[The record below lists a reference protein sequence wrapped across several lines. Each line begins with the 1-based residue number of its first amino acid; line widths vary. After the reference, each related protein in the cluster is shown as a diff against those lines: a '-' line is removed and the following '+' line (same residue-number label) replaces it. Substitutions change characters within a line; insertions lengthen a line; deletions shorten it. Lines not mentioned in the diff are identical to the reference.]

1 MRVWKRRSKSLQR
14 NKVLSYLGL
23 ATRAGRVVSGEFC
36 VEKSV
41 RQRRARLVLVS
52 EDASEN
58 SRKNFRNLCTYYKV
72 PLYFFGSREELG
84 AACGKEARVSA
95 AIEDEG
101 LAMAAVRELKQR
113 SGIGGGKYV
122 E

>member
-1 MRVWKRRSKSLQR
+1 MQR

-101 LAMAAVRELKQR
+101 LAMAAVREMKQR

>member
-1 MRVWKRRSKSLQR
+1 MQRSKILA
-14 NKVLSYLGL
+14 YLGL
-23 ATRAGRVVSGEFC
+23 ATRSGRAVSGEFS

-41 RQRRARLVLVS
+41 RQNRAKLVIVS
-52 EDASEN
+52 ADASEN
-58 SRKNFRNLCTYYKV
+58 SKKNFQNMCTYYKV
-72 PLYFFGSREELG
+72 PLYFYGSREELG

-101 LAMAAVRELKQR
+101 LAKAAIRQLEQESVE
-113 SGIGGGKYV
+113 GGSKYV

>member
-1 MRVWKRRSKSLQR
+1 MQR

-58 SRKNFRNLCTYYKV
+58 SRKNFRNLCTYYQV

>member
-1 MRVWKRRSKSLQR
+1 MQRS
-14 NKVLSYLGL
+14 KVLSYLGL
-23 ATRAGRVVSGEFC
+23 ATKAGRVSSGEFS

-41 RQRRARLVLVS
+41 RQHRAKLVIVS
-52 EDASEN
+52 EDASET
-58 SRKNFRNLCTYYKV
+58 SKKNFRNMCTYYKV

-84 AACGKEARVSA
+84 AACGKEAWVSA

>member
-1 MRVWKRRSKSLQR
+1 MQR

-113 SGIGGGKYV
+113 SGIGGGTYV

>member
-1 MRVWKRRSKSLQR
+1 MQR
-14 NKVLSYLGL
+14 NKVLSWLGL

-41 RQRRARLVLVS
+41 RQHRAKLVIVS
-52 EDASEN
+52 EDASN
-58 SRKNFRNLCTYYKV
+58 ASKKNFRNICTYYKV

-84 AACGKEARVSA
+84 AACGKGERVSA

-101 LAMAAVRELKQR
+101 LANAAIRELKQR

-122 E
+122 EQEHSGV

>member
-41 RQRRARLVLVS
+41 RQHRAKLVLVS
-52 EDASEN
+52 EDASET
-58 SRKNFRNLCTYYKV
+58 SKKNFRNMCTYYKV
-72 PLYFFGSREELG
+72 PLHFFGSREELG
-84 AACGKEARVSA
+84 SACGKEARVSA
-95 AIEDEG
+95 AIIDEG
-101 LAMAAVRELKQR
+101 LANAVIRELEAKT
-113 SGIGGGKYV
+113 GIGGSKYV

>member
-1 MRVWKRRSKSLQR
+1 MQR

-23 ATRAGRVVSGEFC
+23 ATKAGRVVSGEFC

-41 RQRRARLVLVS
+41 RQHRAKLVLVS
-52 EDASEN
+52 EDASKT
-58 SRKNFRNLCTYYKV
+58 SKKNFRNMCTYYKV
-72 PLYFFGSREELG
+72 PLHFFGSREELG

-95 AIEDEG
+95 AIVDEG
-101 LAMAAVRELKQR
+101 LADAVLRELGPETR
-113 SGIGGGKYV
+113 TGMGGSEYV

>member
-1 MRVWKRRSKSLQR
+1 MQR
-14 NKVLSYLGL
+14 NKVLAYLGL
-23 ATRAGRVVSGEFC
+23 ATRAGKSVSGEFS

-41 RQRRARLVLVS
+41 RQHMAKLVIVS

-58 SRKNFRNLCTYYKV
+58 SKKNFRNICTYYGV
-72 PLYFFGSREELG
+72 PLYFLGSREELG
-84 AACGKEARVSA
+84 LACGKEVRVSA

-101 LAMAAVRELKQR
+101 LARAAVGKLKQE
-113 SGIGGGKYV
+113 SGIGGSKYV

>member
-1 MRVWKRRSKSLQR
+1 MQR

>member
-1 MRVWKRRSKSLQR
+1 MQR

-23 ATRAGRVVSGEFC
+23 ATKAGRVVSGEFC

-41 RQRRARLVLVS
+41 RQHRARLVLVS
-52 EDASEN
+52 EDASEA
-58 SRKNFRNLCTYYKV
+58 SKKNFRDMCTYYKV
-72 PLYFFGSREELG
+72 PLYFFGGREELG

-101 LAMAAVRELKQR
+101 LALAAVRELEQR
-113 SGIGGGKYV
+113 SGIGGSTYV

>member
-1 MRVWKRRSKSLQR
+1 MQR

-113 SGIGGGKYV
+113 LGIGGGKYV

>member
-1 MRVWKRRSKSLQR
+1 MQR

-84 AACGKEARVSA
+84 AARGKEARVSA

-101 LAMAAVRELKQR
+101 LAIAAVRELKQR

>member
-1 MRVWKRRSKSLQR
+1 MQK

-23 ATRAGRVVSGEFC
+23 ATRAGRAVSGEFC

-41 RQRRARLVLVS
+41 RQHRAKLVLVS
-52 EDASEN
+52 EDASEA
-58 SRKNFRNLCTYYKV
+58 SKKNFRNICTYYKV
-72 PLYFFGSREELG
+72 PLYFSGSREELG

-101 LAMAAVRELKQR
+101 LANAAIREMKQQ
-113 SGIGGGKYV
+113 SGIGGSKDV